1 MNSPYGMAELRPVQ
15 CVSEDTVRC
24 HVAGCTVEVPRQ
36 RQHFR
41 VREEYLCPVHG
52 IYLSPSTFQ
61 YRDRYRNLLWCDDED
76 RHCLRTMES
85 VKRTMERLGRER
97 DEDALG
103 WNVTRAFEREGR
115 LRVLAG
121 LLTGEDHSG
130 LPRGEP
136 QAIYWATDTSG
147 GGRWGRLKQAQ
158 GQFEEVPNR
167 GTEPDVALYWPGQHL
182 VFVEAKFCAPN
193 RTTPSAKPEEEDPRP
208 RTYGEHMHFAR
219 VFTACYHQIAVR
231 SKLYQLMRLWLLG
244 SWLAEDEDARFHLV
258 NLVRWQDER
267 DVEDRFASRYCCQLP
282 GRHFRRATWESIW
295 DALPASGLSDQS
307 VLTLGGYLANKSC
320 GYDGDG
326 RLQRAFIPRE
336 KRPAQP

>member
-1 MNSPYGMAELRPVQ
+1 MAELRPVR
-15 CVSEDTVRC
+15 CVSQSTVRC
-24 HVAGCTVEVPRQ
+24 HVAGCTAELPRQ
-36 RQHFR
+36 HQHFR
-41 VREEYLCPVHG
+41 EREEYLCPIHH

-61 YRDRYRNLLWCDDED
+61 YQDRYRNLLWCDDQD
-76 RHCLRTMES
+76 RHRLDAMRA
-85 VKRTMERLGRER
+85 VKRTMARLGRER
-97 DEDALG
+97 DEDALV
-103 WNVTRAFEREGR
+103 WNVTRAFEREGH
-115 LRVLAG
+115 LRMLAG
-121 LLTGEDHSG
+121 LLTGEDQSG

-136 QAIYWATDTSG
+136 QAIYWATDPSG
-147 GGRWGRLKQAQ
+147 KGRWQSLEHAQ
-158 GQFEEVPNR
+158 RQFGEEPDR
-167 GTEPDVALYWPGQHL
+167 GTEPDVALSWPGRHL
-182 VFVEAKFCAPN
+182 IFVEAKFCAAS
-193 RTTPSAKPEEEDPRP
+193 RTTPSAKPEGTDLRP
-208 RTYGEHMHFAR
+208 LHYGGHAHFSRVLTGTY
-219 VFTACYHQIAVR
+219 CQIAVH

-244 SWLAEDEDARFHLV
+244 SWLAEDEFARFHLV

-282 GRHFRRATWESIW
+282 GRRFHRATWESIW